1 MPDVGFNLAVG
12 VLKNGKGQR
21 MDEVIVPDIAVE
33 GGDNYTS
40 LLEDK
45 KVMQAIAWI
54 QKNK

>member
-1 MPDVGFNLAVG
+1 
-12 VLKNGKGQR
+12 
-21 MDEVIVPDIAVE
+21 VIVPDIVVE